1 MEWINSGFDRN
12 EKGEIVIYWKCSE
25 CGFEGHGV
33 GMMKPVCAC
42 PQCRKEPENGN

>member
-12 EKGEIVIYWKCSE
+12 EKGEIVIYWQCSE

-42 PQCRKEPENGN
+42 PNCKKEPTDGN